1 MTDITT
7 KIAIVGGGTAG
18 IDAAARLSRHF
29 PANQVAVIEP
39 ADKHYYQPLWTLVGG
54 GEATKEETCRNEA
67 DLIPPGV
74 NWVKD
79 EVSKLLPQENAIET
93 SGGQRISYEALVLCP
108 GIRVDWDA
116 IQGLSEALAND
127 SRVASNYSFDTVD
140 KTWRG
145 LQALKSGTA
154 IFTQPSTPIKC
165 AGAPQKIM
173 YLAQDYWAKQG
184 VAGNIAIHGYFAPGV
199 IFGNPHYVPAL
210 NKVVERKN
218 INMHFRRDLVSID
231 HTAGTATF
239 QNMDAP
245 EEMETVSYDF
255 IHVTPK
261 MFPPVFVAESP
272 LAIADGPTKGWAEVD
287 KNTLQNPKFPN
298 VFAMGDIAGIPTSK
312 TGAAIRKQAVVV
324 EENLLAQIGGKQLP
338 KLYDGYTSCPLVTGY
353 GKLIMA
359 EFGYDDKVLPS
370 FPLDPTK
377 ERWSMYMI
385 KKHFLPW
392 MYWNLML
399 KGKA

>member
-1 MTDITT
+1 MTDSKF

-18 IDAAARLSRHF
+18 IDVAARLAHHF
-29 PANQVAVIEP
+29 PASEITVIDPTE
-39 ADKHYYQPLWTLVGG
+39 KHFYQPLWTLVGG
-54 GEATKEETCRNEA
+54 GEARKEDTCRNEA

-74 NWVKD
+74 KWIQESVTQ
-79 EVSKLLPQENAIET
+79 LLPDDNAVVT
-93 SGGQRISYEALVLCP
+93 SGGNRITYEALVLCP
-108 GIRVDWDA
+108 GLRIDWGA
-116 IQGLSEALAND
+116 IKGLPEALKND
-127 SRVASNYSFDTVD
+127 PRVASNYDYNTVE
-140 KTWRG
+140 KTWAG
-145 LQALKSGTA
+145 LQALKQGTA

-165 AGAPQKIM
+165 GGAPQKIM
-173 YLAQDYWAKQG
+173 YLAQDYWQRQG
-184 VAGNIAIHGYFAPGV
+184 VAGNISVKGYFASAS
-199 IFGNPHYVPAL
+199 IFGNPHFVPAL
-210 NKVVERKN
+210 NKVVDRKH
-218 INMHFRRDLVSID
+218 IEMHYRRDLVAID
-231 HTAGTATF
+231 HSTGTATF
-239 QNMDAP
+239 QNLDAP
-245 EEMETVSYDF
+245 EEMEAVAYDF

-261 MFPPVFVAESP
+261 MFPPAFVAESP

-298 VFAMGDIAGIPTSK
+298 VFALGDVAGIPTSK

-324 EENLLAQIGGKQLP
+324 EQNVLAHMAGTPLP
-338 KLYDGYTSCPLVTGY
+338 KQYDGYTSCPLVTGY

-377 ERWSMYMI
+377 ERWSMYML